1 LATTQRFE
9 LVPRQRFGDFDGG
22 GRRRLVAIVLKF
34 GIPAQDA
41 EDLVQQALL
50 AYVSKADRI
59 RDPDAWLAGAV
70 RRECL
75 QYLRSRQRRLY
86 DAIDGAL
93 LEAIADPRPPEQE
106 RHQLLRDL
114 GSAIGR
120 TPDRCQRVLELRY
133 GLGCEND
140 EIAGRLGYQVSS
152 VRKVATRCLAALCR
166 QLLFRTERGGGARP

>member
-1 LATTQRFE
+1 
-9 LVPRQRFGDFDGG
+9 
-22 GRRRLVAIVLKF
+22 LVAIVLKF

-50 AYVSKADRI
+50 AYLYKRDRI
-59 RDPDAWLAGAV
+59 RDPDTWLAGAV

-86 DAIDGAL
+86 DAIDAAL
-93 LEAIADPRPPEQE
+93 LDAVADPHPAEQE
-106 RHQLLRDL
+106 QRQLLSDL

-120 TPDRCQRVLELRY
+120 TPGRCRTVLRMRY
-133 GLGCEND
+133 SLGCENT
-140 EIAGRLGYQVSS
+140 EIASTLGYRLSS

-166 QLLFRTERGGGARP
+166 QMMFTGRRGGELR